1 MQRVRLQ
8 VRLFKG
14 YLMRPCTA
22 YPTTVNCRAVKGA
35 LNGAK
40 GVSFLVLAL
49 SLGATTT
56 CCCCHCRHLFLIN
69 FNCFHFFAAYVS
81 VSPYQGP
88 TVKQQSVIAKKFFNF
103 NEISAKNKSNLKPQM
118 QITLLLSY
126 NFECFFAL
134 KFAMRIF
141 PPAKLYVCEIVVF
154 VTRPLPRPSY
164 LPLIPPGPIRSC
176 QLRLSPAFDN
186 FTLWFTLPLCFF
198 SSYLFVSIFIC
209 FLSGDT
215 MKSACHSS
223 SRRARAYVYSVS
235 NVRHPLRLKGGA
247 LWKIDATKCLVNL
260 RQKGIFY
267 CNLLNLHH
275 ILAFILTLQPEQIQA
290 EYKALALQYHP
301 DKNSGDKEAEA
312 KFQQLK
318 VS

>member
-40 GVSFLVLAL
+40 GVSFLVLAR

-176 QLRLSPAFDN
+176 QLRLSPAFDISPCGLRYL
-186 FTLWFTLPLCFF
+186 FAFSARIFLYP
-198 SSYLFVSIFIC
+198 SSYAFYLGIPWNQHVI
-209 FLSGDT
+209 
-215 MKSACHSS
+215 
-223 SRRARAYVYSVS
+223 RAREEPELMYIVYQMLGILWGW
-235 NVRHPLRLKGGA
+235 RAALFEKLMPLNA
-247 LWKIDATKCLVNL
+247 
-260 RQKGIFY
+260 
-267 CNLLNLHH
+267 
-275 ILAFILTLQPEQIQA
+275 
-290 EYKALALQYHP
+290 
-301 DKNSGDKEAEA
+301 
-312 KFQQLK
+312 
-318 VS
+318 